1 VAEFIKQVA
10 DQFVKVIYVP
20 GNHEFYHHDFNQW
33 ANILRQEVTKLGVS
47 NTWSPFENVGVTVL
61 DGVRFIVGT
70 LWGEGSTRPEYAAL
84 MARGIAD
91 FHVINKGQ
99 QRLTV
104 DMMMQFSDWH
114 KKEIFRYL
122 NEPFEGKTVVVT
134 HHLPSYEL
142 VADRFLGSAINGAFV
157 TECMD
162 LMTGDIVPDLW
173 LHGHTH
179 DQIDKVIERK
189 DFKLRV
195 VVNPAGYRNEWDTK
209 YNEYFVEP
217 KFINI

>member
-1 VAEFIKQVA
+1 
-10 DQFVKVIYVP
+10 
-20 GNHEFYHHDFNQW
+20 
-33 ANILRQEVTKLGVS
+33 
-47 NTWSPFENVGVTVL
+47 
-61 DGVRFIVGT
+61 
-70 LWGEGSTRPEYAAL
+70 
-84 MARGIAD
+84 
-91 FHVINKGQ
+91 
-99 QRLTV
+99 
-104 DMMMQFSDWH
+104 
-114 KKEIFRYL
+114 
-122 NEPFEGKTVVVT
+122 
-134 HHLPSYEL
+134 L